1 MQRGI
6 YLRYIYNSSPAP
18 LFKPTQSS
26 VEERGGRTEDQPE
39 PHSAAASHLHRL
51 PASHRSCCRPLLSPL
66 KPSPPPPACPPSRR
80 LPSGYAPRCLCRH
93 RFLPRFHILPM
104 RSCWEALDL
113 FLVFSGFFL
122 LWWYGGGGGGVCV
135 EVEPPFARF
144 GVHSLPSCRRFT
156 SFFFFPCFLLDLLP
170 SFSVDSGSRLYLAL
184 LLLFNGL
191 LLRLTK
197 ISASIVA
204 APSCLFALMSCVI
217 SERILMYPPLSPSQM
232 RSGATWAAEAWS
244 A

>member
-1 MQRGI
+1 MCLLCLNQLG
-6 YLRYIYNSSPAP
+6 LCFFAAGYISSLYIQLLSCSALQAHPE
-18 LFKPTQSS
+18 LCRR
-26 VEERGGRTEDQPE
+26 EGRGRTEDQPE

-122 LWWYGGGGGGVCV
+122 LWWYGGGGVCV
-135 EVEPPFARF
+135 WKWN
-144 GVHSLPSCRRFT
+144 HH
-156 SFFFFPCFLLDLLP
+156 LLDLAFIRSLP
-170 SFSVDSGSRLYLAL
+170 AADLPPFFPSLVSCLICC
-184 LLLFNGL
+184 LLF
-191 LLRLTK
+191 R
-197 ISASIVA
+197 
-204 APSCLFALMSCVI
+204 
-217 SERILMYPPLSPSQM
+217 
-232 RSGATWAAEAWS
+232 
-244 A
+244 